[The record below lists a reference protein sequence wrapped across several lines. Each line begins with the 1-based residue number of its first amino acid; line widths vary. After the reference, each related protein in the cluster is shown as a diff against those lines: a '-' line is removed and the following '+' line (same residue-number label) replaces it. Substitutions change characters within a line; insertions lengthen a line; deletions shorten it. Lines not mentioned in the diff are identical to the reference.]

1 MRKQQESLQ
10 TRKQIEKNPRALH
23 IQSFKINFAT
33 IGCQN
38 KEKIYKVEEKV
49 TILVRSFEDQLNQV
63 TGNDHEPEFPE
74 SLVSDSKHRV
84 SRFRT
89 RLSLGIGGKGKK

>member
-1 MRKQQESLQ
+1 MRKQRESLL
-10 TRKQIEKNPRALH
+10 TRKQIEKNTRALH

-63 TGNDHEPEFPE
+63 TGNDHEPQDH
-74 SLVSDSKHRV
+74 LTQQQDSMPPRD
-84 SRFRT
+84 
-89 RLSLGIGGKGKK
+89 RLWPRRI

>member
-10 TRKQIEKNPRALH
+10 TRKQIEKTLELSTY
-23 IQSFKINFAT
+23 SFKINFAT

-63 TGNDHEPEFPE
+63 TGNDHQPQDH
-74 SLVSDSKHRV
+74 LTQQQDSMPPRD
-84 SRFRT
+84 
-89 RLSLGIGGKGKK
+89 RLWPRRI

>member
-38 KEKIYKVEEKV
+38 KEKNRQGRRI

-63 TGNDHEPEFPE
+63 TGNDHEPQDH
-74 SLVSDSKHRV
+74 LTQQQDSMPPRD
-84 SRFRT
+84 
-89 RLSLGIGGKGKK
+89 RLWPRRI

>member
-10 TRKQIEKNPRALH
+10 TRKQIEKKPRALH
-23 IQSFKINFAT
+23 IRSFKINFAT

-63 TGNDHEPEFPE
+63 TGNDHEPQDH
-74 SLVSDSKHRV
+74 LTQQQDSMPPRD
-84 SRFRT
+84 
-89 RLSLGIGGKGKK
+89 RLWPRKT

>member
-10 TRKQIEKNPRALH
+10 TRKQIEKNPRAFH

-63 TGNDHEPEFPE
+63 TGNDHQPQDH
-74 SLVSDSKHRV
+74 LTQQQDSMPPRD
-84 SRFRT
+84 
-89 RLSLGIGGKGKK
+89 RLWPRRI

>member
-23 IQSFKINFAT
+23 IRSFKINFAT

-63 TGNDHEPEFPE
+63 TGNDHEPQDH
-74 SLVSDSKHRV
+74 LTQQQDSMPPRD
-84 SRFRT
+84 
-89 RLSLGIGGKGKK
+89 RLWPRRI

>member
-10 TRKQIEKNPRALH
+10 TRKQIEKNPQALH

-63 TGNDHEPEFPE
+63 TGNDHEPQDH
-74 SLVSDSKHRV
+74 LTQQQDSMPPRD
-84 SRFRT
+84 
-89 RLSLGIGGKGKK
+89 RLWPRRI